1 MDNNKLFTNY
11 KNKLNDFYNKHEQDK
26 MFLLVEIVNN
36 SSINS
41 LFDNDLKNLYSK
53 SVFINAVNTRLSISS
68 ELYIISCNDLEQ
80 NQAQFDYLES
90 SDNDKMKTINNY
102 LNNPDDYINV
112 NYSFNAE

>member
-1 MDNNKLFTNY
+1 
-11 KNKLNDFYNKHEQDK
+11 

-41 LFDNDLKNLYSK
+41 LFDNDLKNLYRK
-53 SVFINAVNTRLSISS
+53 SVFINAINARLSLLS

-80 NQAQFDYLES
+80 SQNQFDYLES

-102 LNNPDDYINV
+102 LNNSDDYINV
-112 NYSFNAE
+112 SCSVNAE